1 MIKKIISFSLMA
13 IFVVV
18 IAGCATGSTIQINT
32 PDPNLPAGT
41 PTPSGQITVP
51 AFKLQISIP
60 GANPLVNKADA
71 NNRVA
76 GILQGIWHGI
86 ISPVILVLS
95 FINPNMQM
103 YEVHNNGSQY
113 NFGFLIGVAI
123 VFLLLG
129 ITAGRRYR

>member
-1 MIKKIISFSLMA
+1 MA
-13 IFVVV
+13 IFIVM
-18 IAGCATGSTIQINT
+18 IAGCTAGSTIQINT
-32 PDPNLPAGT
+32 PDPNLPPGT
-41 PTPSGQITVP
+41 PTPSGQISVP
-51 AFKLQISIP
+51 AFKVEISVA
-60 GANPLVNKADA
+60 GSNPQVNKADA

-95 FINPNMQM
+95 FINPNMQI